1 MKIINRMAGNEIHL
15 YVVPAT
21 NLLILFCVR
30 IEVRRAKRSQSDAV
44 RTMLG
49 RCVVRKVAVQSFH
62 PCNNTPPNS
71 HNRSTRK
78 INDMSMSVRDE
89 KILLVIRQP
98 RCRVWELWLQVVE
111 GMMTRRSRRYTET
124 SSPHRQ
130 CRRVID
136 EKIPGRIVVSGDEP
150 ESRDYM
156 CPKK

>member
-1 MKIINRMAGNEIHL
+1 MST
-15 YVVPAT
+15 T

-30 IEVRRAKRSQSDAV
+30 IEVRRVKRSQFDAV
-44 RTMLG
+44 RTMLE
-49 RCVVRKVAVQSFH
+49 RCVVRKVVVQSFH
-62 PCNNTPPNS
+62 PCNNTFPNS

-89 KILLVIRQP
+89 KILLVVKQL

-111 GMMTRRSRRYTET
+111 EVMTRRSRWYTET
-124 SSPHRQ
+124 SSSHRQ

-136 EKIPGRIVVSGDEP
+136 EKISGRIVVSDDES

-156 CPKK
+156 CSKK